1 MSVDTY
7 LKKKNLA
14 RYSRARL
21 DDIEVLFTPLLAQ
34 WATRVEVD
42 ARNFLFWKRFD
53 VWADHRHQPT

>member
-14 RYSRARL
+14 RYNRVRQG
-21 DDIEVLFTPLLAQ
+21 DIEVLFTPLLAQ

-42 ARNFLFWKRFD
+42 ASRFLLWKRFE